1 MAILYISLGFIIGFY
16 TLKLYL
22 KYNVKGVKK
31 DTKLK
36 KYSRRGLYEKSFE
49 TSQYSIKTGTIDV
62 QYEVGEIEK
71 TSSRSKIEVIS
82 LHSSKSSYNSGE
94 DKKRLI
100 EMVNNSWA
108 ESSEIE
114 WIEDDIQKV
123 REDKLNEILKK

>member
-49 TSQYSIKTGTIDV
+49 TRI
-62 QYEVGEIEK
+62 
-71 TSSRSKIEVIS
+71 
-82 LHSSKSSYNSGE
+82 N
-94 DKKRLI
+94 
-100 EMVNNSWA
+100 
-108 ESSEIE
+108 
-114 WIEDDIQKV
+114 
-123 REDKLNEILKK
+123 